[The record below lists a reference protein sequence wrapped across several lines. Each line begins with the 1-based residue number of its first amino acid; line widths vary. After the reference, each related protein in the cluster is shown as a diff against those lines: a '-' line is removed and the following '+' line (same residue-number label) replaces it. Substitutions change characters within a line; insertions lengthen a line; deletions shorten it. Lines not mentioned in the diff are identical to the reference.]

1 MKQSTFEKYCLVVD
15 EWFVNGFNGTKAYQS
30 QYPDAS
36 DEVAAPRFVE
46 ILRISKVEEYRQE
59 KMKTASEILG
69 TSHIELL
76 NELKNWLYSDPTEF
90 INLTPDDIKQL
101 PVELRRL
108 ITEFEH
114 TVTTTSTG
122 NTVEKIKLKFV
133 SKEKAMDIVTKHV
146 AFFEEDNKQ
155 KQPKVNIPISNWVKG
170 TDKGVE
176 EMENFDPDDNQ

>member
-1 MKQSTFEKYCLVVD
+1 MKDSTFEKYKLVVD

-36 DEVAAPRFVE
+36 DEVAAPRFIE

-59 KMKTASEILG
+59 KMQTASEILG

-76 NELKNWLYSDPTEF
+76 HELKNWLYSDPTKF
-90 INLTPDDIKQL
+90 IGLSAESVKAL

-114 TVTTTSTG
+114 VKTKDKDG
-122 NTVEKIKLKFV
+122 KEYEKIKLKFV

-146 AFFEEDNKQ
+146 AFFEEHNKQ
-155 KQPKVNIPISNWVKG
+155 KSG
-170 TDKGVE
+170 ERSVE
-176 EMENFDPDDNQ
+176 EMKALRDQLRAKMNGE